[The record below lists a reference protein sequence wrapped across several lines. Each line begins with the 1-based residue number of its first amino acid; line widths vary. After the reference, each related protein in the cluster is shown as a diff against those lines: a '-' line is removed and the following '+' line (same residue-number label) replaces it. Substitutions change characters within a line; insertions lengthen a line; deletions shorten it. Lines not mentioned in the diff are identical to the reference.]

1 MFVHAALLLSFI
13 EAVNVVTELSVQ
25 TLVVCGT
32 PPVIPYYH
40 YVRELIFNN
49 HFMALTRYKF
59 CPKCSRYDYY
69 SKVDREI
76 ILLSVL

>member
-1 MFVHAALLLSFI
+1 MCLCMQLYYI
-13 EAVNVVTELSVQ
+13 EAVTVVTELTVP

-49 HFMALTRYKF
+49 HFFMALTRYKF

-69 SKVDREI
+69 SKVDSEI